1 MLAYDTLSPLVEG
14 YPGRQSYR
22 PGEELTL
29 HCSARVRSFSAEIAR
44 IGAHREVVCRKTGI
58 AGREQAVPDNAY
70 AKGCGWQATFGLAI
84 PAEWRSGF
92 YEVALIADGAE
103 GREAVGHAF
112 FVLRAA
118 EPGRDA
124 DAVLVIGT
132 NTYNAYNKWGGA
144 CLYTG
149 VARVSFQRP
158 IEAGYLTR
166 PIDPD
171 GFDGRAANITPEP
184 DSDHA
189 RLQRYLLEHR
199 VPVWTTS
206 AGWHNWERRFVR
218 WAEGTGLRFD
228 YAINSDLHFRRDI
241 LGPYRLLL
249 SVGHDEYWSWGM
261 RDAVDA
267 HLGRG
272 GNLAIFSGNTVYWQ
286 VRYED
291 GGETMVCH
299 KYAAR
304 EADPVMGTDR
314 QRELTGIWSDPLIGR
329 PENLTTGLSFC
340 RGGYVRFGSCVPR
353 SSGAYTVHQPA
364 HWAFEGTGLRYGDA
378 LGLGSHIVGYEV
390 DGCELA
396 FRDGAPCPTG
406 VDGTPDDMDV
416 LATAPAHLISNG
428 PYGNETVEA
437 LSFDSTAP
445 GDLEF
450 TATTLFGEA
459 TPETVAR
466 LARGH
471 AVMGCFRHPG
481 GGTVF
486 NAGTAD
492 WAYGLDSDPLV
503 QRVTRNVI
511 SRLGQRPA
519 TMQRGR
525 Q

>member
-1 MLAYDTLSPLVEG
+1 MLDYDTLSPVVEG

-29 HCSARVRSFSAEIAR
+29 HCTSRVGAFSVEIAR
-44 IGAHREVVCRKTGI
+44 IGNRREVVWSKAGI
-58 AGREQAVPDNAY
+58 AGREQPVPDEAY
-70 AKGCGWQATFGLAI
+70 AKGCGWPASFGLSI
-84 PAEWRSGF
+84 PADWRSGF
-92 YEVALIADGAE
+92 YEVALIADGLE
-103 GREAVGHAF
+103 GPEAVGRAF

-118 EPGRDA
+118 EPGSDCS
-124 DAVLVIGT
+124 AVLVIQT
-132 NTYNAYNKWGGA
+132 NTYNAYNRWGGE

-149 VARVSFQRP
+149 KSRVSFQRP
-158 IEAGYLTR
+158 IEYGYLAR
-166 PIDPD
+166 PADPD
-171 GFDGRAANITPEP
+171 GFDGRAANVTPEP
-184 DSDHA
+184 DPDHH
-189 RLQRYLLEHR
+189 RLQRYLRQTR

-206 AGWHNWERRFVR
+206 AGWYNWERRFVR
-218 WAEGTGLRFD
+218 WAEDAGLHFD
-228 YAINSDLHFRRDI
+228 YAVNSDLEFRPEI
-241 LGPYRLLL
+241 LEPYRLLL
-249 SVGHDEYWSWGM
+249 SVGHDEYWSRGM

-272 GNLAIFSGNTVYWQ
+272 GNLAVFSGNTVYWQ

-304 EADPVMGTDR
+304 ETDPVMGTDR
-314 QRELTGIWSDPLIGR
+314 QSALTSIWSDPLIGR

-353 SSGAYTVHQPA
+353 SSGAYTIHRPD

-390 DGCELA
+390 DGCDLA
-396 FRDGAPCPTG
+396 LVDGLPRPTG
-406 VDGTPDDMDV
+406 IDGTPENMEV

-428 PYGNETVEA
+428 PAGNETIVP
-437 LSFDSTAP
+437 LSFDPDAI

-459 TPETVAR
+459 TPAATAR

-492 WAYGLDSDPLV
+492 WAYGLDADALV
-503 QRVTRNVI
+503 QRVTRNVLT
-511 SRLGQRPA
+511 RLG
-519 TMQRGR
+519 
-525 Q
+525 